1 MADTVSAGM
10 GMSTTSH
17 GRKPSRMPLL
27 WWRTGWLMQPFMMSP
42 LLRSYPPPLSSPSPR
57 PPTQNM
63 NLRILVETMRTP
75 DFILHTIPSSP
86 REKKNVPR
94 PVPGSLA
101 WPGIRIRKNIFCVDS
116 SDPPLSLDLAI
127 LEDSGQGRRCLMRD
141 RHGGPW
147 VSRHHMPQN
156 TPSERKE

>member
-1 MADTVSAGM
+1 M
-10 GMSTTSH
+10 
-17 GRKPSRMPLL
+17 
-27 WWRTGWLMQPFMMSP
+27 
-42 LLRSYPPPLSSPSPR
+42 
-57 PPTQNM
+57 
-63 NLRILVETMRTP
+63 VEDGVVDATFHDEP
-75 DFILHTIPSSP
+75 IAQVLPSSP
-86 REKKNVPR
+86 FFALSPPTYTKYELAYPCGNDANTGRCRPYNSVLSLEKKNCTQACPR
-94 PVPGSLA
+94 PGQA
-101 WPGIRIRKNIFCVDS
+101 WPGIRIRKIMFCVDY